1 MGLRILVAAFRSYL
15 RNSAGK
21 GLRSVWS

>member
-15 RNSAGK
+15 RNSAGR
-21 GLRSVWS
+21 GLRSVWP